1 MQQLSSSSETN
12 SSPSAFGNSG
22 KVRLEEYLCLGGAY
36 LMFRL
41 PWLFMLPMVEAP
53 DEFAHHWVI
62 KFLTEHH
69 RLPMAKEVFDGGA
82 SAVYG
87 SLPQMGYIPHV
98 FISSLFPIESI
109 ALTERLGSLF
119 MGAWMML
126 AAYYIGKLLFPKSL
140 IAALALPAA
149 IILHPQLVFIHSYA
163 NCDST
168 SSALASIILW
178 LSFESLSSGLRFNR
192 TMIIGAL
199 SGWVAISKYAGLAI
213 LPVVA
218 IPLIASIFLNGTS
231 LLAGLA
237 SFVAAGVLAVVVSA
251 WWFYQNNTQYPGDF
265 SGTQTMFK
273 SWAVANH
280 KPLSYYLPASH
291 IIKDHK
297 WWRLTM
303 FSYWSLFGYMT
314 RYIWRPVYWIYGFYM
329 LLATVAPLTQV
340 ALATMR
346 SKLAVKGKGKPLIM
360 WFSLALCLTINIALM
375 IAASTKNLGGPQGR
389 YLITSEI
396 PIMALIIGG
405 LMQCGAQT
413 KSIGRWKLSVGEIAV
428 LSFLLF
434 NAAVTIGSWI
444 HLFRLY
450 GGWHLDPLVM

>member
-1 MQQLSSSSETN
+1 MQELSTPSELDR
-12 SSPSAFGNSG
+12 SKDAAGDSG
-22 KVRLEEYLCLGGAY
+22 KVKLEEYLCLGGAY

-41 PWLFMLPMVEAP
+41 PWLFMLPMVESP

-87 SLPQMGYIPHV
+87 SLPQMGYLPHV
-98 FISSLFPIESI
+98 AVASLFPIESI

-126 AAYYIGKLLFPKSL
+126 AAYYIGKRLFPKSAV
-140 IAALALPAA
+140 AALALPAA

-178 LSFESLSSGLRFNR
+178 LSFESLFSGLRFHR

-218 IPLIASIFLNGTS
+218 VPLIASIFINGS
-231 LLAGLA
+231 SVIAGFASFIAAGLLA
-237 SFVAAGVLAVVVSA
+237 AAVSG
-251 WWFYQNNTQYPGDF
+251 WWFYQNNVQYPGDF

-280 KPLSYYLPASH
+280 KPLTYYLPASH

-314 RYIWRPVYWIYGFYM
+314 RYIWRPVYWLYGFYM
-329 LLATVAPLTQV
+329 LLSFLAPLAQLGMSI
-340 ALATMR
+340 ARKNFSLR
-346 SKLAVKGKGKPLIM
+346 GKSRPTIM
-360 WFSLALCLTINIALM
+360 WFSLALCLTINLVLM

-396 PIMALIIGG
+396 PIMGLIIGG
-405 LMQCGAQT
+405 LMQCGSQT
-413 KSIGRWKLSVGEIAV
+413 KQIGKWILSRGELAV
-428 LSFLLF
+428 ISFLLF
-434 NAAVTIGSWI
+434 NAAVTIGSWVY
-444 HLFRLY
+444 LFRLY
-450 GGWHLDPLVM
+450 GGWHLDPLKM